1 VRGTFPMSVPFGGR
15 DFDVSY
21 ACVDRRYIHDWILQ
35 TLSDWTEGRI
45 NLHLKVFPFPF
56 VLPQKCEDDLGSGVK
71 LV

>member
-1 VRGTFPMSVPFGGR
+1 MSVLFGGR
-15 DFDVSY
+15 DFDVNAPMSI
-21 ACVDRRYIHDWILQ
+21 AGTIHDWILQ